1 LTESH
6 IFNHMVEYSAALDDV
21 FTALGDPTRRAIVAR
36 LRRGDGTVTEV
47 AAPFHMSLNAVS
59 KHLKVLEHAGL
70 VKRRRIGREHHLS
83 LDPAPLARVNR
94 WLVDYQD
101 FWESSLDRM
110 ERMLTQP
117 KTPR

>member
-1 LTESH
+1 
-6 IFNHMVEYSAALDDV
+6 
-21 FTALGDPTRRAIVAR
+21 
-36 LRRGDGTVTEV
+36 
-47 AAPFHMSLNAVS
+47 MSLNAVS

>member
-1 LTESH
+1 
-6 IFNHMVEYSAALDDV
+6 MVEYSAALDDV
-21 FTALGDPTRRAIVAR
+21 FAALGDPTRRAIVAR
-36 LRRGDGTVTEV
+36 LRRGGGTVTEV

-94 WLVDYQD
+94 WLIDYQD

>member
-1 LTESH
+1 VS
-6 IFNHMVEYSAALDDV
+6 
-21 FTALGDPTRRAIVAR
+21 GD
-36 LRRGDGTVTEV
+36 
-47 AAPFHMSLNAVS
+47 
-59 KHLKVLEHAGL
+59 
-70 VKRRRIGREHHLS
+70 
-83 LDPAPLARVNR
+83 LARVNR